1 MIKLP
6 SGVDINNLIDDIRI
20 ISWKAADILLYYSRM
35 LENSDDKINI
45 LQNNN
50 EKDPVTLADLEVNEI
65 IIKGIK
71 EKYKRNSLNIMT
83 ELEELEDIVGSLES
97 IEPFGIEPD
106 FSSLGLEPAEVL
118 GFQTEEE
125 LENAIKLLTM
135 EVNAFN
141 FLLFDN

>member
-1 MIKLP
+1 
-6 SGVDINNLIDDIRI
+6 
-20 ISWKAADILLYYSRM
+20 
-35 LENSDDKINI
+35 
-45 LQNNN
+45 
-50 EKDPVTLADLEVNEI
+50 
-65 IIKGIK
+65 
-71 EKYKRNSLNIMT
+71 MT

-135 EVNAFN
+135 EVNLSN

>member
-1 MIKLP
+1 
-6 SGVDINNLIDDIRI
+6 
-20 ISWKAADILLYYSRM
+20 
-35 LENSDDKINI
+35 
-45 LQNNN
+45 
-50 EKDPVTLADLEVNEI
+50 
-65 IIKGIK
+65 
-71 EKYKRNSLNIMT
+71 MT

-135 EVNAFN
+135 DIKHISFS
-141 FLLFDN
+141 LIGI